1 MKGLFILLLLSGLA
15 YFGYTYYQSS
25 KLSSSPISTGV
36 SIPQNLVI
44 TQASDK
50 LGDIASVL
58 GASIQNV
65 LTDGK
70 DILNSATSGQSDPI
84 INKAVENIQNELKDL
99 PQETVEKV
107 KYEFCKDI
115 VTSYEEKKL

>member
-1 MKGLFILLLLSGLA
+1 MKGLFILLLLTGLA
-15 YFGYTYYQSS
+15 YFGYTYYQNS
-25 KLSSSPISTGV
+25 KLSSSPVSTKI
-36 SIPQNLVI
+36 SIPDNLVI
-44 TQASDK
+44 TQASNK

-70 DILNSATSGQSDPI
+70 DILNNATAGQSDPI

-115 VTSYEEKKL
+115 VTSYEEKKP

>member
-1 MKGLFILLLLSGLA
+1 MKRIFFLILLLGLA
-15 YFGYTYYQSS
+15 YFGYTYYQSTR
-25 KLSSSPISTGV
+25 LSSSTVSTEV
-36 SIPQNLVI
+36 SIPGNLVI

-58 GASIQNV
+58 GASIQSA

-70 DILNSATSGQSDPI
+70 EILNNATSGQSDPI
-84 INKAVENIQNELKDL
+84 INKAVKNIQNELKDL

-107 KYEFCKDI
+107 KYEFCRDI
-115 VTSYEEKKL
+115 VTEYEKK

>member
-1 MKGLFILLLLSGLA
+1 MKRLFILILLLGLT
-15 YFGYTYYQSS
+15 YFGYTYYQSNQ
-25 KLSSSPISTGV
+25 LSSSPNLSTPG
-36 SIPQNLVI
+36 NLVI

-50 LGDIASVL
+50 LGNLASVL
-58 GASIQNV
+58 GTSIQNV
-65 LTDGK
+65 LTDSK
-70 DILNSATSGQSDPI
+70 YLLSNATAGQSDPI

-115 VTSYEEKKL
+115 VTEYENN